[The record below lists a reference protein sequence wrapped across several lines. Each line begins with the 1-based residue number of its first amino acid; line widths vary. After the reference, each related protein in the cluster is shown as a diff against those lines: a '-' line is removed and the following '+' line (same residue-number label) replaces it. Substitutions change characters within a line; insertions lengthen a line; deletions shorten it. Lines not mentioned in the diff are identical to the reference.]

1 MMIEAPKDIMT
12 DEYEDVFVVSDLH
25 LGGVSV
31 KLFGQ
36 GKEFQDW
43 VTTVVMPKV
52 KSGRRVAIVINGDF
66 IDFLA
71 EPGATYFNPD
81 AALIGL
87 NRIASDE
94 AFKPVF
100 DALRAFVSQQ
110 QATLVITLGNHDLEL
125 AVPFVG
131 TRLKQLLAMNSNDAA
146 ARIKLHLDR
155 QGYLCRVEDKL
166 AWCVHGN
173 GTDPWNDIDW
183 DEFNIRRKTW
193 KGADAEVQW
202 VPNAG
207 TKLVIDVMNDLKPKY
222 KYIDFL
228 KPEGGAVVPVLLA
241 VEPEL
246 YKKLP
251 GFLASLSRLGL
262 DSVRDFSLLSEHDRR
277 HLLRQKRKSD
287 RRLGQ
292 QRLLQLLEGTT
303 DGSSFLT
310 SGSMDSTAKL
320 LRNAHARAIRKG
332 MDSSPGVIPQ
342 RGRSSGHQRGRQ
354 SSEKDLLGF
363 WDAVSAVFRRKPRP
377 EVVRQYLL
385 DLKKYGGFRLDL
397 SDEMHKQYSKEVPV
411 YIDYVVTGH
420 THQARSDLRMDRTV
434 GQRYFNTGTRISRG
448 LKKPTRISPILMHW
462 PTSAKCLICLS
473 HD

>member
-1 MMIEAPKDIMT
+1 MIEAPKDIMT
-12 DEYEDVFVVSDLH
+12 DEYDDVFVVLDLH
-25 LGGVSV
+25 LGGASV
-31 KLFGQ
+31 QLFGK

-43 VTTVVMPKV
+43 VTTVVMPKL
-52 KSGRRVAIVINGDF
+52 KPNRRVAIVINGDF

-81 AALIGL
+81 SAFIGL
-87 NRIASDE
+87 NRIADDE
-94 AFKPVF
+94 AFRPVF
-100 DALRAFVSQQ
+100 DALRTFVSQQ

-131 TRLKQLLAMNSNDAA
+131 TRRKKLLALDSDDAA
-146 ARIKLHLDR
+146 ARIKLHLDC

-166 AWCVHGN
+166 VWCVHGN
-173 GTDPWNDIDW
+173 GTDTWNDIDW

-193 KGADAEVQW
+193 RGRNADVEW
-202 VPNAG
+202 VPNTG

-277 HLLRQKRKSD
+277 HLLQQKRKSD

-292 QRLLQLLEGTT
+292 QRLLQLLEGTA
-303 DGSSFLT
+303 DGSSFRCHGTHT
-310 SGSMDSTAKL
+310 SGASEFEDRRDRRSAL
-320 LRNAHARAIRKG
+320 LQHRHMGQTDGRAEKG
-332 MDSSPGVIPQ
+332 P
-342 RGRSSGHQRGRQ
+342 RRS
-354 SSEKDLLGF
+354 
-363 WDAVSAVFRRKPRP
+363 A
-377 EVVRQYLL
+377 EV
-385 DLKKYGGFRLDL
+385 
-397 SDEMHKQYSKEVPV
+397 
-411 YIDYVVTGH
+411 
-420 THQARSDLRMDRTV
+420 
-434 GQRYFNTGTRISRG
+434 
-448 LKKPTRISPILMHW
+448 
-462 PTSAKCLICLS
+462 
-473 HD
+473 